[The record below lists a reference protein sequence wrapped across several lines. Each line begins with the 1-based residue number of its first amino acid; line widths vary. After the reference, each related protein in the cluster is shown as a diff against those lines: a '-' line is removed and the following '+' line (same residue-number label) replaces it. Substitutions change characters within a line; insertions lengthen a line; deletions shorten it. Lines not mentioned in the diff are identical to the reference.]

1 MWSKKIVFSVITAG
15 LAKFTRLTS
24 SRTDSSPLLSPCGKT
39 SPIVAP
45 AKPSLHC
52 TKKWSCNGRFKVFV
66 RWVNLQVWGD
76 CSLWVTMW
84 ITFDSPIAL
93 AGGVGEQIF
102 VYSLFLFLISR
113 YLARSLVTTHFTLHW
128 CIWQMWVLRKAASA
142 CKGCC
147 LKQTPSPNKCYL
159 FWQSSSAFVVC
170 CYDVEEHTGSVSPQ
184 PRTSR
189 TPNVHLTTRQY
200 RPLYCQ

>member
-1 MWSKKIVFSVITAG
+1 MWSKKIVLSMITAG

-52 TKKWSCNGRFKVFV
+52 IKNVVVVGDSRF
-66 RWVNLQVWGD
+66 LIDGQVWGD

-84 ITFDSPIAL
+84 KTFDSPTAL
-93 AGGVGEQIF
+93 GGGVEEQIF
-102 VYSLFLFLISR
+102 VYSIFLFLVSQ

-147 LKQTPSPNKCYL
+147 LKQTPTPNKC
-159 FWQSSSAFVVC
+159 
-170 CYDVEEHTGSVSPQ
+170 
-184 PRTSR
+184 
-189 TPNVHLTTRQY
+189 
-200 RPLYCQ
+200 